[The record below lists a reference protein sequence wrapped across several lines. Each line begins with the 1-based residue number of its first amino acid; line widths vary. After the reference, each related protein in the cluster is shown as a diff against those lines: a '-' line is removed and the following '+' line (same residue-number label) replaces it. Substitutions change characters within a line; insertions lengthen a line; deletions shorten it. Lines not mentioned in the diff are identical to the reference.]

1 MAKDNEIDAQLLEFF
16 KNSEILLK
24 FAKEELLP
32 EQIDDFK

>member
-16 KNSEILLK
+16 KNSEILFKIL
-24 FAKEELLP
+24 KEELLP